1 MTLLYAHRGASK
13 RMPENTLESFRV
25 ALAHGANAI
34 ETDAWMTRD
43 RVIVL
48 SHDGNGERMGNVA
61 AAIDESS
68 LAEVQAWDVSAGF
81 EGERDSLPKEARQ
94 IPTLVDALEAFPDV
108 VFNVDAKGGAAMLEP
123 LIQTVRAVKAEDRVR
138 LASFSSIVLH
148 RARDL
153 GWRGPMGLGQEE
165 VGALV
170 ALPEKALSFRSWK
183 GRAAQVPRWIG
194 PMPIVTR
201 RFVERCHRLHIEVH
215 VWTVNEVEEARD
227 LLDLGVDGLMS
238 DAPDVIAPVIA
249 AHALAT

>member
-1 MTLLYAHRGASK
+1 MTMLYAHRGASK
-13 RMPENTLESFRV
+13 RAPENTLEAFRV
-25 ALAHGANAI
+25 ALEHGATAI

-48 SHDGNGERMGNVA
+48 SHDGTGERMANEPASIEG
-61 AAIDESS
+61 SS
-68 LAEVQAWDVSAGF
+68 LSEVQAWDVSVGF
-81 EGERDSLPKEARQ
+81 EGRREGLPKEARQ
-94 IPTLVDALEAFPDV
+94 IPTLVDALTAFPDV
-108 VFNVDAKGGAAMLEP
+108 VFNIDAKAGVAMLEP
-123 LIQTVRAVKAEDRVR
+123 LIQTVRAVKAEERVR

-170 ALPEKALSFRSWK
+170 TLPEKALSFRSWK
-183 GRAAQVPRWIG
+183 GRAAQVPRWVG

-215 VWTVNEVEEARD
+215 VWTVNEEQEARD

-238 DAPDVIAPVIA
+238 DAPDVIAPVLAERA
-249 AHALAT
+249 AAT

>member
-1 MTLLYAHRGASK
+1 M
-13 RMPENTLESFRV
+13 

-48 SHDGNGERMGNVA
+48 SHDGDGERMANVDA
-61 AAIDESS
+61 SIEAST
-68 LAEVQAWDVSAGF
+68 LAEVQAWDVSTGF
-81 EGERDSLPKEARQ
+81 EGAREGLPRAARQ
-94 IPTLVDALEAFPDV
+94 MPTLVDALAAFPDV

-123 LIQTVRAVKAEDRVR
+123 LIQTVRAVKAEERVR
-138 LASFSSIVLH
+138 LASFSSLVLH

-170 ALPEKALSFRSWK
+170 TLPERALSFRSWM

-201 RFVERCHRLHIEVH
+201 RFVERCHRLQIEVH
-215 VWTVNEVEEARD
+215 VWTVNEASEARE

-238 DAPDVIAPVIA
+238 DAPDVIASVLA
-249 AHALAT
+249 EHARAT

>member
-48 SHDGNGERMGNVA
+48 SHDGTGERMANVA
-61 AAIDESS
+61 TAIEDST
-68 LAEVQAWDVSAGF
+68 LAEVQSWDVSAGF
-81 EGERDSLPKEARQ
+81 EGPRDALARDARRV
-94 IPTLVDALEAFPDV
+94 PTLVDALEAFPDV
-108 VFNVDAKGGAAMLEP
+108 VFNVDAKGGAGMLEP
-123 LIQTVRAVKAEDRVR
+123 LIQTVRALKAEDRVR
-138 LASFSSIVLH
+138 LASFSSLVLH

-170 ALPEKALSFRSWK
+170 TLPEKALSFRCWK

-201 RFVERCHRLHIEVH
+201 RFVERCHRLHIDVH
-215 VWTVNEVEEARD
+215 VWTVNEASDARE

-238 DAPDVIAPVIA
+238 DAPDLIAPVIA
-249 AHALAT
+249 ERAATT